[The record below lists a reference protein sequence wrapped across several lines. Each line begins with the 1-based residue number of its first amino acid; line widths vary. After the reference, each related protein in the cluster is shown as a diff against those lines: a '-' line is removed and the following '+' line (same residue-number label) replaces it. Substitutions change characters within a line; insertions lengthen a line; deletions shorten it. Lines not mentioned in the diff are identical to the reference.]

1 MLPIFRSTMSK
12 SVPKSIRSAACLIIG
27 DEVLNGKI
35 LDTNSH
41 EFAKV
46 CFNRLSIPLRKTIV
60 CGDDTEDIIRSIK
73 VLRQEGYDLLVTS
86 GGIGPTHDDITYEA
100 IATAYDLKCEID
112 SSVKDR
118 MQQLRNDYIST
129 LSAQQ
134 ADAFYRMATIPQATE
149 KISVEKIYCDDSLWV
164 PIVGIDEQ
172 VYILPGVPQLFKKLL
187 DYLADHIKGRLESN
201 IQHRFFIRTDT
212 KESELAPF
220 LSQLQG
226 RCNSEFGI
234 NAVKLGSYPHFNW
247 NMNTI
252 SVIGDSN
259 IAQDRLKLI
268 VKEIISSIGGA
279 AHEISQEEEDRL
291 TTSDPN

>member
-1 MLPIFRSTMSK
+1 MLPVFRSAMSK
-12 SVPKSIRSAACLIIG
+12 SVPISIRSAACLIIG

-46 CFNRLSIPLRKTIV
+46 CFNKLNIPLRKTIV

-73 VLRQEGYDLLVTS
+73 VLRQEGHDLLVTS

-100 IATAYDLKCEID
+100 IATAYDMKCEID
-112 SSVKDR
+112 SEVKDR

-129 LSAQQ
+129 LSAPQ
-134 ADAFYRMATIPQATE
+134 ADAFYRMATIPQSTE
-149 KISVEKIYCDDSLWV
+149 KISVEKIFSDDTLWV
-164 PIVGIDEQ
+164 PIVGIDEH

-187 DYLADHIKGRLESN
+187 DHLADHIKGRVEPN
-201 IQHRFFIRTDT
+201 VQHRFFIKTNT

-220 LSQLQG
+220 LSQLQD
-226 RCNSEFGI
+226 RCNSDFGV

-247 NMNTI
+247 NLNTI

-259 IAQDRLKLI
+259 IEPERLRLI

-279 AHEISQEEEDRL
+279 AHEITQEEEERL